1 MAKLCSKCTCKNM
14 CYMESV
20 IVYDLAV
27 DVYICLSIYL
37 YYLSI
42 YLSLSLSLSNIK
54 ISTFSTVIQY
64 VYTVKLSNE
73 LTYILVMLASVY

>member
-1 MAKLCSKCTCKNM
+1 
-14 CYMESV
+14 MESV

-37 YYLSI
+37 HYLSI

>member
-1 MAKLCSKCTCKNM
+1 
-14 CYMESV
+14 MESV
-20 IVYDLAV
+20 IVYDLAF

-37 YYLSI
+37 HYLSI

>member
-1 MAKLCSKCTCKNM
+1 
-14 CYMESV
+14 MESV
-20 IVYDLAV
+20 IVYDLAF